1 VRERIVAM
9 HDAGGKAVPG
19 GEPRRWLPGQLEAQ
33 IDRFVDDGGWRTA
46 ALHQPASVDGLLKI
60 VATPFLAAG
69 SWSSM

>member
-1 VRERIVAM
+1 MRKT
-9 HDAGGKAVPG
+9 AGLILMRQDHALAGRATMAVP
-19 GEPRRWLPGQLEAQ
+19 
-33 IDRFVDDGGWRTA
+33 DFDDGGWRTA